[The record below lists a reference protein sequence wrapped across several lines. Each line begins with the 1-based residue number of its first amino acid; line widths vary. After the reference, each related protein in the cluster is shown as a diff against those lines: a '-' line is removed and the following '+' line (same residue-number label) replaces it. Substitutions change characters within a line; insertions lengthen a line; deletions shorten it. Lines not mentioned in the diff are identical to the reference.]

1 MFHSKRLITRSLQEK
16 VFVRVLFI
24 SVIAVIVFLLNAIF
38 VLNDKTII
46 TSNSI
51 VLVVVSTMYYL
62 ARNRGMYMQMII
74 PYTLLVIVA
83 INGTWFISGG
93 YVSSNSYIMIAI
105 LVVGIVAS
113 RHKYTAYLMVM
124 VATNVIILFALEYYF
139 PGLSKPIDRQDDII
153 SHGLVFIA
161 CILIINYLIV
171 QLKNSYNE
179 EQQKVTKFNE
189 ELMTMNQEIQ
199 DQNSIINEQNI
210 KLKSYSEE
218 LEAKVAKRTELL
230 SRLNDEL
237 KDQNNTL
244 EQFTFMTA
252 HNLRSPIAHIKGL
265 INLLP
270 KEIRDEPFS
279 KETLQRLRESATNLD
294 SVVGD
299 ITGILNIKK
308 GDKKLEMVNIR
319 KKLNLTLST
328 LQKELA
334 EKNVR
339 LNISCDDD
347 IHIAGVSSYFQSIFY
362 NLIHNS
368 IKYASQERIPE
379 IDIKCEEGEKE
390 IKIVIADNGIGFD
403 MKAAKKKVFQLY
415 QRFNTDYQGKGYG
428 LFLTKT
434 QVEAMGGSIGVKST
448 PGKGTEF
455 LIKFPTG

>member
-1 MFHSKRLITRSLQEK
+1 M
-16 VFVRVLFI
+16 I
-24 SVIAVIVFLLNAIF
+24 S
-38 VLNDKTII
+38 
-46 TSNSI
+46 
-51 VLVVVSTMYYL
+51 
-62 ARNRGMYMQMII
+62 
-74 PYTLLVIVA
+74 
-83 INGTWFISGG
+83 
-93 YVSSNSYIMIAI
+93 I

-124 VATNVIILFALEYYF
+124 VATNVIILFELVYYF

-171 QLKNSYNE
+171 QLKNSYHE
-179 EQQKVTKFNE
+179 EQMKVSKINE
-189 ELMTMNQEIQ
+189 DLLIMNKEIQ
-199 DQNSIINEQNI
+199 DQNTIIHEQNM

-218 LEAKVAKRTELL
+218 LEEKVAKRTELL
-230 SRLNDEL
+230 SRLNEEL

-270 KEIRDEPFS
+270 TKIHSDPFS
-279 KETLQRLRESATNLD
+279 HETLQRLRESATNLD

-319 KKLNLTLST
+319 KKLDLTLST
-328 LQKELA
+328 LQKEID
-334 EKNVR
+334 EKNVN
-339 LNISCDDD
+339 LNISCHND
-347 IHIAGVSSYFQSIFY
+347 IKIAGVSSYFQSIFY
-362 NLIHNS
+362 NLIQNS
-368 IKYASQERIPE
+368 IKYSSPERTPE
-379 IDIKCEEGEKE
+379 ITFKCEEGQNE

-403 MKAAKKKVFQLY
+403 MKTAENKVFQLY
-415 QRFNTDYQGKGYG
+415 QRFNTEYQGKGYG

-434 QVEAMGGSIGVKST
+434 QVEAMGGSIDVQSALGE
-448 PGKGTEF
+448 GTEF
-455 LIKFPTG
+455 VIKFPVGKPSI